1 MKLEHLIFS
10 GLLLIYEATI
20 YLTENKFLRGSIVR
34 EKSITIND
42 QKIQPKTARLI
53 TASILIL
60 ATLITTTQI
69 TSITYF
75 FFCIFG
81 EYVICTIDRDSEEL
95 SKFKLKHRIFTINT
109 LTMLLIISVSQLIAN
124 HLGKL

>member
-34 EKSITIND
+34 EKSITIHD

-81 EYVICTIDRDSEEL
+81 EYAICTIDRDSEEL

>member
-34 EKSITIND
+34 EKSITIHD
-42 QKIQPKTARLI
+42 QNIQPKTARLI

-75 FFCIFG
+75 FFCYF
-81 EYVICTIDRDSEEL
+81 R
-95 SKFKLKHRIFTINT
+95 
-109 LTMLLIISVSQLIAN
+109 
-124 HLGKL
+124 